1 MRKIIAGAALIAA
14 AGLGLGACSTR
25 TIVQPAPKPAVT
37 VTKTAPAAKPKPK
50 PAPKVTVT
58 KQAPTKVIINNP
70 PAAAPAPAAPAPPAP
85 GATSLTNCGTG
96 SQGESVFA
104 GADTSCPFALTV
116 ESDYVSGGYW
126 YQSGPS
132 QFDAYSSVTGETYTM
147 TSDSSGDPVV
157 VTGGTGALV
166 EFSL

>member
-1 MRKIIAGAALIAA
+1 MRKIIAGAALITA

-70 PAAAPAPAAPAPPAP
+70 PAAAPAPAQQAAPPADN
-85 GATSLTNCGTG
+85 AAMTACGTG
-96 SQGESVFA
+96 TQGEEVYA
-104 GADTSCPFALTV
+104 GADTSCPFALNV
-116 ESDYVSGGYW
+116 ESDYWAAPGL
-126 YQSGPS
+126 
-132 QFDAYSSVTGETYTM
+132 QFEAYSPVTNQTYLMNASPGVNSISVTG
-147 TSDSSGDPVV
+147 GN
-157 VTGGTGALV
+157 GALV
-166 EFSL
+166 TFAN